1 MATTVSLKPNAV
13 ELSGSTSGT
22 TTLQATAVAG
32 TTTVT
37 LPAATDTLVGKATTD
52 TLTNKTLTAPVISTI
67 SNTGTLTLPTSTD
80 TLVGRATTDTLTNKT
95 LTSPTLTTPA
105 LGTPASGVMTNV
117 TGINYDGYKN
127 RIINGAMV
135 INQRAGGTVT
145 PTASTYTYITD
156 RWNVLQSQSSKLTA
170 AQSSTAPAGFNN
182 SLLITSSSAYSIT
195 STDQFMFSQS
205 IEGYN
210 IADLGWGTANAKT
223 VTLSFWVQSSLT
235 GTYGVVLKN
244 NSSGYTYGATYTINS
259 ANTWEQKTI
268 TIAGPT
274 GGTWETTTSAGIIV
288 RFGLGVG
295 STYSL
300 AAGSWSTSG
309 YYDGV
314 TGAQS
319 LVGTNGAT
327 FYLTGVQLEKGSTA
341 TSFDYRPYGTELA
354 LCQRYYQKFT
364 ADGAYGNIG
373 GTAWVRTSSTFV
385 ANEPHLVS
393 MRATPTGA
401 SLGNWYAGDSLA
413 TNYQIGTSSLTVT
426 GISTNSSVLNFTG
439 VGGGTFNAGGA
450 CSPNSGPSNTGG
462 FYITAEL

>member
-1 MATTVSLKPNAV
+1 MAYGTINADLMTTSDGVSS
-13 ELSGSTSGT
+13 SGLYGF
-22 TTLQATAVAG
+22 
-32 TTTVT
+32 
-37 LPAATDTLVGKATTD
+37 
-52 TLTNKTLTAPVISTI
+52 
-67 SNTGTLTLPTSTD
+67 
-80 TLVGRATTDTLTNKT
+80 
-95 LTSPTLTTPA
+95 
-105 LGTPASGVMTNV
+105 
-117 TGINYDGYKN
+117 KN

-170 AQSSTAPAGFNN
+170 AQSSTAPSGFNN

-195 STDQFMFSQS
+195 STDQFMVSQS

-288 RFGLGVG
+288 RFGLGIG

-300 AAGSWSTSG
+300 ASGSWSTSG

-319 LVGTNGAT
+319 LVGTSGAT
-327 FYLTGVQLEKGSTA
+327 LYLAGVQLEKGSTA
-341 TSFDYRPYGTELA
+341 TSFDYRPYGTELQ
-354 LCQRYYQKFT
+354 LCQRYLPCLDGTGGYLSGNGYSYALNSNILTFSLPVPARVGPSGITTSGTLTMYNGTNSAQT
-364 ADGAYGNIG
+364 A
-373 GTAWVRTSSTFV
+373 STFTFNVGSTLTASCLTTQASGFV
-385 ANEPHLVS
+385 AGQPCRLE
-393 MRATPTGA
+393 
-401 SLGNWYAGDSLA
+401 GNSAKIL
-413 TNYQIGTSSLTVT
+413 
-426 GISTNSSVLNFTG
+426 FTG
-439 VGGGTFNAGGA
+439 
-450 CSPNSGPSNTGG
+450 C
-462 FYITAEL
+462 EL

>member
-1 MATTVSLKPNAV
+1 MPYGTINADLMTTSDGVSS
-13 ELSGSTSGT
+13 SGLYGF
-22 TTLQATAVAG
+22 
-32 TTTVT
+32 
-37 LPAATDTLVGKATTD
+37 
-52 TLTNKTLTAPVISTI
+52 
-67 SNTGTLTLPTSTD
+67 
-80 TLVGRATTDTLTNKT
+80 
-95 LTSPTLTTPA
+95 
-105 LGTPASGVMTNV
+105 
-117 TGINYDGYKN
+117 KN

-170 AQSSTAPAGFNN
+170 AQSSTAPSGFNN

-195 STDQFMFSQS
+195 STDQFMVSQS

-288 RFGLGVG
+288 RFGLGIG

-300 AAGSWSTSG
+300 ASGSWSTSG

-319 LVGTNGAT
+319 LVGTSGAT
-327 FYLTGVQLEKGSTA
+327 LYLAGVQLEKGSTA
-341 TSFDYRPYGTELA
+341 TSFDYRHRTNEFA
-354 LCQRYYQKFT
+354 LCQRYYQINPYIF
-364 ADGAYGNIG
+364 GAAITTISLGVGY
-373 GTAWVRTSSTFV
+373 VFPV
-385 ANEPHLVS
+385 V
-393 MRATPTGA
+393 MRAAPTGA
-401 SLGNWYAGDSLA
+401 LLTATPYAEWPDS
-413 TNYQIGTSSLTVT
+413 
-426 GISTNSSVLNFTG
+426 
-439 VGGGTFNAGGA
+439 VGYTASGSTFNGSIGASGGELRIYGFSGFTAGKA
-450 CSPNSGPSNTGG
+450 PMWFSASQMS
-462 FYITAEL
+462 FSAEL

>member
-1 MATTVSLKPNAV
+1 MTLAV
-13 ELSGSTSGT
+13 NIAQSGS
-22 TTLQATAVAG
+22 
-32 TTTVT
+32 
-37 LPAATDTLVGKATTD
+37 
-52 TLTNKTLTAPVISTI
+52 N
-67 SNTGTLTLPTSTD
+67 
-80 TLVGRATTDTLTNKT
+80 
-95 LTSPTLTTPA
+95 
-105 LGTPASGVMTNV
+105 NV
-117 TGINYDGYKN
+117 TMRN

-195 STDQFMFSQS
+195 STDQFMVSQY

-223 VTLSFWVQSSLT
+223 VTLSFWVYSSLT

-327 FYLTGVQLEKGSTA
+327 WYVTGVQLEAGTTA
-341 TSFDYRPYGTELA
+341 SPFEYRQYGTELA
-354 LCQRYYQKFT
+354 LCQRYYEKSYDQAQAPASFSSVIAMRT
-364 ADGAYGNIG
+364 SVVAFGANEYGN
-373 GTAWVRTSSTFV
+373 VVTFK
-385 ANEPHLVS
+385 VS
-393 MRATPTGA
+393 KRATPTMTFYTNQVATSGIWVALPSGA
-401 SLGNWYAGDSLA
+401 NR
-413 TNYQIGTSSLTVT
+413 TVT
-426 GISTNSSVLNFTG
+426 ASEIGENSFSIVCAGTNTDGSLQ
-439 VGGGTFNAGGA
+439 GTFTA
-450 CSPNSGPSNTGG
+450 S
-462 FYITAEL
+462 AEL